1 MRCAARPAS
10 ARSSTTGTD
19 RYTCCDG
26 RGGARHDGNAQ
37 MGSARRPGVVAA
49 RHDRGRLRAWLVAA
63 AHAAR
68 GVLPCDRAG
77 TCGRRPPAALRRV
90 AGGRARAGV
99 EPVHR
104 RDRRRRPV
112 LHGSVVTVR
121 RHRDPRRAQRARGA
135 LPGPPAAGAEAA
147 MSALLTETTRALGQ
161 SATDS
166 AARTAV
172 GAVAIAVLL
181 LVLVTRE
188 MARAELSESRARR
201 LAKLR
206 FVTLPLTLVF
216 AGVVAPR
223 IVELLH

>member
-1 MRCAARPAS
+1 
-10 ARSSTTGTD
+10 
-19 RYTCCDG
+19 
-26 RGGARHDGNAQ
+26 
-37 MGSARRPGVVAA
+37 
-49 RHDRGRLRAWLVAA
+49 
-63 AHAAR
+63 
-68 GVLPCDRAG
+68 
-77 TCGRRPPAALRRV
+77 
-90 AGGRARAGV
+90 
-99 EPVHR
+99 
-104 RDRRRRPV
+104 
-112 LHGSVVTVR
+112 
-121 RHRDPRRAQRARGA
+121 
-135 LPGPPAAGAEAA
+135 